1 MVKGKTAKEG
11 VSSQV
16 FGFSVLGG
24 ARDPRGLRASS
35 HPRKNCR
42 GCVSVQKY
50 EVGCGTETGT

>member
-1 MVKGKTAKEG
+1 MGKRAKEG

-24 ARDPRGLRASS
+24 ARDPRGLRAGTP
-35 HPRKNCR
+35 PRKNCR

-50 EVGCGTETGT
+50 EVGSGTGTGT